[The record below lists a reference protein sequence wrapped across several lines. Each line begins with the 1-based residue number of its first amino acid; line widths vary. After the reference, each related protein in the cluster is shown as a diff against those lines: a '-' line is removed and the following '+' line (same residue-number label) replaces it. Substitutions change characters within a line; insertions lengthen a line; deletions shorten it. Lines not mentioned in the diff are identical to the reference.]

1 MSIAYDITFLLSSFV
16 SLGVVA
22 RVEWDAVLCYPFF
35 CEKASLRVSS
45 LAVIGPGSF
54 LVATEISEKGLLHW
68 LGVVL
73 VGRKLLFHKQSTER
87 FVVIYVTV
95 I

>member
-1 MSIAYDITFLLSSFV
+1 MTSPSSCLRYSIFRGSGRS
-16 SLGVVA
+16 GM
-22 RVEWDAVLCYPFF
+22 DAALCYPLF

-54 LVATEISEKGLLHW
+54 LVAAEISEKGLLHW

-73 VGRKLLFHKQSTER
+73 VGRKLLFPKQSTER
-87 FVVIYVTV
+87 FVLIHVTV